1 LRQDLDRV
9 FAAVRKIIRAK
20 EEELAERGK
29 ELKGAASKVKTYLPR
44 HLIQS
49 WILALKRGERLRQ
62 QAKYRYGAG
71 IVQEKLGKRVQ
82 VPALSV
88 PLVEG
93 ELERLGEITVKL
105 DRLVKQL
112 KPQLMVLAQARL
124 NAATRNGDDSG
135 NEYEAAGLGDFAEI
149 LQVIGNGDDYD
160 PDLEST
166 ANQNWSDQ
174 EAKERQ
180 FDDPISDVEVEETQA
195 DE

>member
-1 LRQDLDRV
+1 
-9 FAAVRKIIRAK
+9 
-20 EEELAERGK
+20 
-29 ELKGAASKVKTYLPR
+29 
-44 HLIQS
+44 
-49 WILALKRGERLRQ
+49 LRQ

-88 PLVEG
+88 PLVEN

-160 PDLEST
+160 PDLLEDGVRVTSSDREST
-166 ANQNWSDQ
+166 MHEANQNWSDQ

-180 FDDPISDVEVEETQA
+180 LDDPIADVGAEETQP